1 MTFAVATGPRRG
13 LLFGKEIEDMNVRG
27 SNFRRAVLAAAL
39 GAVGLAG
46 ATTAQARDRYRDG
59 GDDAV
64 IAIGAGLVGLAIGAA
79 LADRDDR
86 RYYDRGWYP
95 QRRYVRVSGYDDYYY
110 YYPNNPRRYY
120 RDRHYNRDYRNWYGN
135 RGYDRRERGNRY
147 RYRDRDSYY
156 SRGYRGDGYR
166 YRGSDYGYRRGY

>member
-1 MTFAVATGPRRG
+1 MTTRRKS
-13 LLFGKEIEDMNVRG
+13 L
-27 SNFRRAVLAAAL
+27 RRAVLATALAAF
-39 GAVGLAG
+39 GLAS

-86 RYYDRGWYP
+86 RYHDRGWYP

-120 RDRHYNRDYRNWYGN
+120 RDRYYHRDYRNWHGN
-135 RGYDRRERGNRY
+135 RRYDRWERRS
-147 RYRDRDSYY
+147 RYRDHDAYY
-156 SRGYRGDGYR
+156 GRGYRGDGYG

>member
-1 MTFAVATGPRRG
+1 MTTRRWS
-13 LLFGKEIEDMNVRG
+13 I
-27 SNFRRAVLAAAL
+27 RRAVLATALAAF
-39 GAVGLAG
+39 GLAS

-120 RDRHYNRDYRNWYGN
+120 RDRYYDRHYRNWHGN
-135 RGYDRRERGNRY
+135 RGYDRWERRN
-147 RYRDRDSYY
+147 RYRDRDGYY
-156 SRGYRGDGYR
+156 GRGYRGDGYG